1 MALAQRTDPLR
12 NFKFKVII
20 EPTGLFGNF
29 GTNLPKLGFAEMSG
43 LSVTNELIA
52 YREGG
57 MNTHP
62 HKMVGQ
68 SDFPPVSFSRGA
80 FAMEGDAAASDG
92 GMWAWQQ
99 FIHTWNQGIASGSR
113 GLASSV
119 QAENS
124 DYRCTI
130 IALVYDHPFTRT
142 GVKYLNTDVASTS
155 DSVKPGNVRLAIK
168 LENCWPGV
176 FAMNGLNAGDN
187 GILIQQM
194 TIHHEGFQIAFTPSQ
209 IEELAPG
216 HTVTNVG

>member
-12 NFKFKVII
+12 NFKFKVMI
-20 EPTGLFGNF
+20 EPTGNLAQLAP
-29 GTNLPKLGFAEMSG
+29 NLPRLGFAEMSG

-68 SDFPPVSFSRGA
+68 SDFPPVSFSRGV
-80 FAMEGDAAASDG
+80 FAMDNGQEQGDG

-99 FIHTWNQGIASGSR
+99 FIHAWNQGIPGGST
-113 GLASSV
+113 GLNVNAGD
-119 QAENS
+119 N

-130 IALVYDHPFTRT
+130 TALVYDHPYTRVGT
-142 GVKYLNTDVASTS
+142 SYLNQDLAQ
-155 DSVKPGNVRLAIK
+155 DSGQVKPGNVRLAFK
-168 LENCWPGV
+168 LFNCWPGV

-194 TIHHEGFQIAFTPSQ
+194 TIHHEGFQIGVTPSQ
-209 IEELAPG
+209 IEALTGVSPLLA
-216 HTVTNVG
+216 